1 VDLVETWFFTAPI
14 IGTEGEIYDLE
25 NRRKTKYADG
35 EISIENFDEIEP
47 DSSLTNVEIDDGAPP
62 IITREI
68 TDELEDINGFW
79 ARKSITTIQD
89 SEDEGTIMVTEWFAD
104 FTSDLD
110 FVQKVRQKIE
120 TAIHGKIGND
130 FRFSDIV
137 DEILRE
143 VGTADLE
150 PINGAVVR
158 SEMVIED
165 EENLI
170 KFEYNLVS
178 IESKRFDETDFRA
191 D

>member
-1 VDLVETWFFTAPI
+1 MDLVETWFFTAPI